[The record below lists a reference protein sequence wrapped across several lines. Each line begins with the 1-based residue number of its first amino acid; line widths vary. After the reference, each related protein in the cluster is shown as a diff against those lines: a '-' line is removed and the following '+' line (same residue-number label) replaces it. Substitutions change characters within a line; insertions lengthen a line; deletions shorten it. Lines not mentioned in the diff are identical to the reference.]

1 MVKEIVRQHPQAG
14 GNGLRVPANH
24 RFRMAALHQFL
35 HLFRLMKADGNM
47 LLQVQSNLEC
57 AQQAF
62 MIAALVGRQ
71 HMHLLIALGYQI
83 YHLLLSI
90 KQRRQRC

>member
-1 MVKEIVRQHPQAG
+1 
-14 GNGLRVPANH
+14 
-24 RFRMAALHQFL
+24 
-35 HLFRLMKADGNM
+35 M